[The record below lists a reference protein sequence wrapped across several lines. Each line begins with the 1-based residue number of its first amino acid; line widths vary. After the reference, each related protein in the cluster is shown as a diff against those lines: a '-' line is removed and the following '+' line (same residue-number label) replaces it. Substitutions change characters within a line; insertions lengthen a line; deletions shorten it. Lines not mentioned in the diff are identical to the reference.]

1 MADKVTKVKAK
12 STKSKAIVSL
22 CLSLKDQPEWNEEK

>member
-1 MADKVTKVKAK
+1 MADKVTEVKAE
-12 STKSKAIVSL
+12 STESKATVSL